1 VSIYLEVLLG
11 YTTPMEIKALLTIIA
26 TILVFVGYAPYLR
39 DTIKGKTRPHIFSFF
54 LWSLTTFIIFFLQIK
69 NGGGIGSWITVAI
82 GLMTFITFLLSLK
95 NGKRDIR
102 KIDIVFLCLAL
113 LTIPIWLIAKQP
125 IISISLLVLID
136 IFAFIPSMRKSWV
149 DPWSETL
156 SYYLINTLR
165 HGLNVFALLNI
176 TVITALSPAIGV
188 LFNSIF
194 IVILLLQRSKIKKP
208 D

>member
-1 VSIYLEVLLG
+1 
-11 YTTPMEIKALLTIIA
+11 MEIKTFLTIIA
-26 TILVFVGYAPYLR
+26 TILVFVGYIPYIR
-39 DTIKGKTRPHIFSFF
+39 DTLRGRTRPHIFSFF

-69 NGGGIGSWITVAI
+69 NGGGVGSWITVVI
-82 GLMTFITFLLSLK
+82 GLMTFMTFLLSLK

-102 KIDIVFLCLAL
+102 KIDIVFLSLAL
-113 LTIPIWLIAKQP
+113 LTIPIWLLAKQP

-136 IFAFIPSMRKSWV
+136 IFAFIPAMRKSWI

-176 TVITALSPAIGV
+176 TVITALSPVIGV
-188 LFNSIF
+188 VFNFFFIF
-194 IVILLLQRSKIKKP
+194 ILILQRSKIKKSG
-208 D
+208 